1 MEIQFN
7 TRHALPLRAE
17 RFHVR
22 EVSAVNPHNRH
33 AMTHSWPQTR
43 PFHVREQSQY
53 SPRTQ
58 TFHVRAQSA
67 SAFSPRPQTWP
78 RTVRM
83 RDHATASIV
92 RDHVLAMATRCPHTV
107 RGLEL
112 SMSAISPLSDLDP
125 ASGRTNECPRRRLMV
140 STFRPASFLVRIRIC
155 PPYVR
160 IYMLIRRLC
169 CEPI

>member
-1 MEIQFN
+1 MFFIVFE
-7 TRHALPLRAE
+7 TRHALPLRVE
-17 RFHVR
+17 GFHVR

-43 PFHVREQSQY
+43 PFHGHEQSQY

-58 TFHVRAQSA
+58 TFHGREQSA

-78 RTVRM
+78 RTVRT
-83 RDHATASIV
+83 RDHATSSIV
-92 RDHVLAMATRCPHTV
+92 RDQVLAMDTRCPHTV

-125 ASGRTNECPRRRLMV
+125 ACGRTNECPRRRLMV
-140 STFRPASFLVRIRIC
+140 STFRPASFPIHIRIS
-155 PPYVR
+155 PTYGH
-160 IYMLIRRLC
+160 I
-169 CEPI
+169 